1 MVATVIIFALT
12 CCLLIASVLGFSNI
26 KIKSR
31 VLHTYWIIC
40 LAGAI
45 FMLAFNRISLKEAFA
60 GITANSS
67 INPLKILIIFISM
80 TFLSIFLDEIGFF
93 GYLAKIAT
101 RLAGSKQTALF
112 FSLYTV
118 VSVLTV
124 FTSNDIVIL
133 TFTPFICYFA
143 KNTKIDPVPYLV
155 AEFAGANTWSM
166 MLIIGNPTN
175 IYLATFA
182 NIGFIDYLKVM
193 ALPTVFAGV
202 VQIAIIYLLF
212 RKKLKAP
219 LLVGEIRGKI
229 KNKPLLIIGLF
240 HLGGCLLFLT
250 VSSHIAIEMWII
262 CLSFMISL
270 ILCSS
275 VYILIKKKKFEPLL
289 NTEKRLPWDIIPFVL
304 SMFVIVLALKKQ
316 GFTDIIGKTLGQ
328 DGVIFKY
335 GFTSFIACNLIN
347 NIPMSVLFS
356 TVPNMANIVLY
367 KQAIFSTVIG
377 SNVGAFLTP
386 IGALAGIMFTG
397 LVVQH
402 NVKYGFLNF
411 IKYGIIISIPT
422 ILSALLGLC
431 LVL

>member
-1 MVATVIIFALT
+1 MLATVIIFALT

-40 LAGAI
+40 LIGAI
-45 FMLAFNRISLKEAFA
+45 FMLAFNRISLKEAFE

-67 INPLKILIIFISM
+67 INPLKILVIFISM

-101 RLAGSKQTALF
+101 RLAGSKQTVLF

-182 NIGFIDYLKVM
+182 KIGFIDYLKVM
-193 ALPTVFAGV
+193 ALPTIFAGI
-202 VQIAIIYLLF
+202 VQIAIMYLLF

-219 LLVGEIRGKI
+219 LLVGEIRAKI
-229 KNKPLLIIGLF
+229 TDKPLLIIGLI
-240 HLGGCLLFLT
+240 HLGGCLIFLT
-250 VSSHIAIEMWII
+250 VSSYVAIEMWII
-262 CLSFMISL
+262 CLSFMLSL
-270 ILCSS
+270 IVCSS
-275 VYILIKKKKFEPLL
+275 IYILIKKKKFAPLL
-289 NTEKRLPWDIIPFVL
+289 STEKRLPWDIIPFVL
-304 SMFVIVLALKKQ
+304 SMFVIVLALEKQ
-316 GFTDIIGKTLGQ
+316 GVTDFIGKTLGQ
-328 DGVIFKY
+328 DGVTFKY

-356 TVPNMANIVLY
+356 TVPNMANALLY

>member
-1 MVATVIIFALT
+1 MLATVIIFALT

-40 LAGAI
+40 LIGAI
-45 FMLAFNRISLKEAFA
+45 FMLAFNRISLKEAFE

-67 INPLKILIIFISM
+67 INPLKILVIFISM

-101 RLAGSKQTALF
+101 RLAGSKQTVLF

-182 NIGFIDYLKVM
+182 KIGFIDYLKVM
-193 ALPTVFAGV
+193 ALPTIFAGI
-202 VQIAIIYLLF
+202 VQIAIMYLLF

-219 LLVGEIRGKI
+219 LLVGEIRAKI
-229 KNKPLLIIGLF
+229 TDKPLLIIGLI
-240 HLGGCLLFLT
+240 HLGGCLIFLT
-250 VSSHIAIEMWII
+250 VSSYVAIEMWII
-262 CLSFMISL
+262 CLSFMLSL
-270 ILCSS
+270 IVCSS
-275 VYILIKKKKFEPLL
+275 IYILIKKKKFAPLL
-289 NTEKRLPWDIIPFVL
+289 STEKRLPWDIIPFVL
-304 SMFVIVLALKKQ
+304 SMFVIVLALEKQ
-316 GFTDIIGKTLGQ
+316 GVTDFIGKTLGQ

-356 TVPNMANIVLY
+356 TVPNMANALLY